1 MDALKEAYDSWL
13 GFRADVERS
22 VLNGPSDFS
31 PLGKI
36 SVKSTDTDQLMAQAG
51 QRLFPNSMKE
61 FQRSERQQFA

>member
-1 MDALKEAYDSWL
+1 MDALKEAYDSWF

-36 SVKSTDTDQLMAQAG
+36 SVKSTTTDQLMAQAG
-51 QRLFPNSMKE
+51 QRLFPKFNE
-61 FQRSERQQFA
+61 GIPEE